1 MSDKATTSLDVYGLK
16 NCDTCRK
23 VRKELDAAKVAYA
36 FRDVRD
42 DGVTKAQVARW
53 AKKAGWET
61 LLNKSST
68 TWRGLSD
75 ADKTGVTEAKAI
87 ALMAA
92 NPTLIKRPVIERGDT
107 EVFVGWS
114 RETQSALLG

>member
-1 MSDKATTSLDVYGLK
+1 LNVYGLK
-16 NCDTCRK
+16 SCDTCRK

-36 FRDVRD
+36 FHDVRD
-42 DGVTKAQVARW
+42 DGVTKAQISRW
-53 AKKAGWET
+53 ARKAGWET
-61 LLNKSST
+61 MLNKSST
-68 TWRGLSD
+68 TWRGLPD

-92 NPTLIKRPVIERGDT
+92 NPALIKRPIIERGDT

-114 RETQSALLG
+114 RETAAAVKG

>member
-1 MSDKATTSLDVYGLK
+1 MNVYGLK

-36 FRDVRD
+36 FHDVRD
-42 DGVTKAQVARW
+42 EGVTKAQISRW

-68 TWRGLSD
+68 TWRGLAD
-75 ADKTGVTEAKAI
+75 ADKTGLTEAKAVS
-87 ALMAA
+87 LMAA
-92 NPTLIKRPVIERGDT
+92 HPALMKRPIIERGDT
-107 EVFVGWS
+107 DVFVGW
-114 RETQSALLG
+114 TKDIAAAVVK

>member
-1 MSDKATTSLDVYGLK
+1 MNVYGLK

-23 VRKELDAAKVAYA
+23 VRKELDKAKIAYE
-36 FRDVRD
+36 FHDVRD
-42 DGVTKAQVARW
+42 DGVTKAQVSRW
-53 AKKAGWET
+53 AKAAGWEK

-68 TWRGLSD
+68 AWRGLAD

-92 NPTLIKRPVIERGDT
+92 NPTLIKRPVIERGGTD
-107 EVFVGWS
+107 VFVGW
-114 RETQSALLG
+114 TKDVSAAVKK